1 MSDQRIYL
9 DRSAILAIPDLQTE
23 DLFIP
28 EWGAYVRVRG
38 LTARERDEWEDSCLT
53 QKGKNTTI
61 NVRNLR
67 TKLVVRTVVD
77 EDGQRIFSNG
87 DAEALGEK
95 SGAAV
100 DRIYEVATRLSGV
113 SERDAEELAGN
124 SGTGQ
129 DAGSPSA

>member
-9 DRSAILAIPDLQTE
+9 DRSAIFAIPDLQTE
-23 DLFIP
+23 DVYIP

-77 EDGQRIFSNG
+77 ADGKRVFSNG